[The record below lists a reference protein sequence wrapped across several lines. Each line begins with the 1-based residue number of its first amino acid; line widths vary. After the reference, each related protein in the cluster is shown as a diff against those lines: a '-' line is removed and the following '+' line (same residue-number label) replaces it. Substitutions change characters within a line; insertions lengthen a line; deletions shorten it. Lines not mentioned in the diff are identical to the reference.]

1 MLCCLRVVAH
11 TSFCYFTTTTMLLLG
26 TLANKV
32 VLYIAYRWTYLLCR
46 YAEGRKRGETERDST
61 NLSRGLGLL

>member
-1 MLCCLRVVAH
+1 
-11 TSFCYFTTTTMLLLG
+11 MLLLG

-32 VLYIAYRWTYLLCR
+32 VPYIAYRWTYLLCR
-46 YAEGRKRGETERDST
+46 YAEGRKRERLST